1 MATRDLD
8 RLGEQVKAHRL
19 ELYPSRLAAAQAAG
33 MSKDTWQNVEEG
45 GEAQDKTYRKIEKA
59 LGWAAGSWLVVADG
73 GSPVLVSDA
82 PSDSTPEP
90 QGALDKKEVRSAA
103 FEAAR
108 KALPHASVGDIDA
121 FMDEFVD
128 VLRRTGQIRDDE

>member
-1 MATRDLD
+1 MPTRDLD

-45 GEAQDKTYRKIEKA
+45 GEAQDMTYRKIEKA
-59 LGWAAGSWLVVADG
+59 LSWAAGSCLIVADG
-73 GSPVLVSDA
+73 GSPVLVADA
-82 PSDSTPEP
+82 AADSAPAQQKMFNERE
-90 QGALDKKEVRSAA
+90 ARSAA

-128 VLRRTGQIRDDE
+128 VLRRTGQILGDE

>member
-45 GEAQDKTYRKIEKA
+45 GEAQDMTYRKIEKA

-82 PSDSTPEP
+82 PSDSAPEP
-90 QGALDKKEVRSAA
+90 QGMLDKKEARSAA